1 MCVNLI
7 FHLINI
13 HLEMEDNVLLFVMD
27 KFGTP
32 KKENGKGKI
41 NFRKKYEEKGFQ
53 IESVW
58 MIFY

>member
-1 MCVNLI
+1 
-7 FHLINI
+7 
-13 HLEMEDNVLLFVMD
+13 MEDNVLLFVMD